1 MSTQTISKSKTRT
14 AIPPQ
19 YKVLLLNDD
28 YTPMDFVMFV
38 LMRFFRKDEAEA
50 RQVMLEAHHQGMSVA
65 GIYPFEIA
73 ETKVAQVLSAAQAKG
88 YPLKLE
94 LEPE

>member
-28 YTPMDFVMFV
+28 YTPMDFVLFV

-50 RQVMLEAHHQGMSVA
+50 RRVMLEAHQTGVSIA

-73 ETKVAQVLSAAQAKG
+73 ETKIAQVLAAAQAEG
-88 YPLKLE
+88 HPLKLE